1 MNFYISKIRLWFRR
15 GEQPRD
21 LEFEADKVNVITGDS
36 STGKSSVLKI
46 IDYCLLSERSTIVRD
61 VINENVGWYGLVF
74 CVDNQPYTIIRQA
87 PTVEFAEMTVIF
99 REGENL
105 PDFPQAGLDD
115 TRAKVL
121 PKINEL
127 FHIPHKMRLEGRVNL
142 QFRHNLV
149 FNYLTEDIIATENTY
164 QDLRFFRL
172 VEYEH
177 VLSDLFKMAIGVN
190 EMKLRELESELQK
203 AKNEEN
209 RKKNA
214 QEKELQNLEKYQR
227 TREKISK
234 EIEELGLGTAIEFGD
249 NPVAWAENVR
259 VIVEK
264 CNLQFKNE
272 QANHQR
278 NQIELELN
286 SIREKLSYFDSLE
299 TEYKTYQRRLERQDE
314 SLVPLDYVKKHLFE
328 LMTYQETGR
337 LLRELTE
344 AWTAIKESYVPE
356 VKLPANF
363 EQAKKDL
370 QKKDRE
376 LRSEWKR
383 LNPYNVNDHDIVW
396 IRKAILLA
404 ERMEK
409 ELASEPRQTVT
420 EEMVI
425 ACGDIINS
433 VNERLTRLKA
443 RNDNALGNLNDSIE
457 KYFRL
462 QSGISESYRDYKPLY
477 SMKERM
483 LMLEREEGEY
493 PESNVGSKSNYM
505 FLHLCYFFGLHNLL
519 MDNKNEQIPQFLFID
534 QPSIPYYADK
544 NELRSTEDNEVIA
557 NDDQEKLREAFKLTN
572 KFMME
577 MLKKGHFQI
586 IMIEHA
592 SPEYWQDLESFVTR
606 YEFRRGDGL
615 IPAYVINKQND

>member
-21 LEFEADKVNVITGDS
+21 LEFEANKVNVITGDS

-74 CVDNQPYTIIRQA
+74 YVDSKPYTVIRQA
-87 PTVEFAEMTVIF
+87 PTLESAEMKVIF
-99 REGENL
+99 SEGENL
-105 PDFPQAGLDD
+105 PDEPQAGMDD
-115 TRAKVL
+115 TR
-121 PKINEL
+121 PKALLKMNEL
-127 FHIPHKMRLEGRVNL
+127 FNIPKKMKLEGKIEY

-172 VEYEH
+172 DEYAR
-177 VLSDLFKMAIGVN
+177 VLNDLFKMAIGVN
-190 EMKLRELESELQK
+190 EIKLRELESELQK
-203 AKNEEN
+203 AKNEEV

-214 QEKELQNLEKYQR
+214 QEREQKTLEKYQQ
-227 TREKISK
+227 TREEISNQ
-234 EIEELGLGTAIEFGD
+234 IEELGLGTAIAFGD
-249 NPVAWAENVR
+249 NPVAWADNVK
-259 VIVEK
+259 VIVEN

-286 SIREKLSYFDSLE
+286 GIREKLSYFDSLE
-299 TEYKTYQRRLERQDE
+299 AEYKTYQRRLERQDK
-314 SLVPLDYVKKHLFE
+314 SLVPLEFVKKHLSE
-328 LMTYQETGR
+328 LMDYQETGR
-337 LLRELTE
+337 LLKELTD
-344 AWTAIKESYVPE
+344 AWQAIKESYVPE
-356 VKLPANF
+356 VKLPENF
-363 EQAKKDL
+363 EKTKKDL
-370 QKKDRE
+370 QKRDRE
-376 LRSEWKR
+376 LRNEWRR
-383 LNPYNVNDHDIVW
+383 LNPYNANERDIVW

-409 ELASEPRQTVT
+409 ELANVPRQTVT

-425 ACGDIINS
+425 ACGDAINS

-443 RNDNALGNLNDSIE
+443 RNDNALRTLNDSIE
-457 KYFRL
+457 KYFRW

-477 SMKERM
+477 SIEEKM

-519 MDNKNEQIPQFLFID
+519 MDNRNEQIPQFLFID

-544 NELRSTEDNEVIA
+544 NEHRSTEDNEVIA
-557 NDDQEKLREAFKLTN
+557 NDDQEKLREAFRLTN
-572 KFMME
+572 KFMAE

-592 SPEYWQDLESFVTR
+592 SPEYWQDLENFVTR
-606 YEFRRGDGL
+606 YEFRRDDGL

>member
-1 MNFYISKIRLWFRR
+1 MNFYISKIRLWFRH

-21 LEFEADKVNVITGDS
+21 LEFKADKVNVITGDS

-87 PTVEFAEMTVIF
+87 PTVESAEMKVIF

-105 PDFPQAGLDD
+105 PDEPQAGMDD
-115 TRAKVL
+115 TRAKAL
-121 PKINEL
+121 LKMNEL
-127 FHIPHKMRLEGRVNL
+127 FNIPKKMKLEGKKEY

-172 VEYEH
+172 DEYAR
-177 VLSDLFKMAIGVN
+177 VLNDLFKMAIGVN
-190 EMKLRELESELQK
+190 EMKMRELESELQK

-214 QEKELQNLEKYQR
+214 QEREQQSLEKYQR
-227 TREKISK
+227 IREEISN
-234 EIEELGLGTAIEFGD
+234 EIEELGLGTAVAFGD
-249 NPVAWAENVR
+249 NPVAWADNVK
-259 VIVEK
+259 VIVEN

-314 SLVPLDYVKKHLFE
+314 SLAPLDFVKKHLSE

-344 AWTAIKESYVPE
+344 AWAAIKESYVPE

-363 EQAKKDL
+363 EQAKKEL
-370 QKKDRE
+370 QKHDRE
-376 LRSEWKR
+376 LRNEWRR
-383 LNPYNVNDHDIVW
+383 LNPYNLNERDIVW

-409 ELASEPRQTVT
+409 ELVNVPRQTVT
-420 EEMVI
+420 DEMVI
-425 ACGDIINS
+425 ACGDAINS

-457 KYFRL
+457 KYFRW

-477 SMKERM
+477 SIEERM

-519 MDNKNEQIPQFLFID
+519 MDNRNEQIPQFLFID

-544 NELRSTEDNEVIA
+544 NERRSTEDNEVIA
-557 NDDQEKLREAFKLTN
+557 NDDQEKLREAFRLTN
-572 KFMME
+572 KFMTE

-592 SPEYWQDLESFVTR
+592 SPEYWQDLETFMTR

-615 IPAYVINKQND
+615 IPAYVINK